1 MLLTAVALLG
11 FASSPGGGPDP
22 ADAVCADTPDFT
34 MIGITGGSTCAD
46 LAGEGRCT
54 STDGLVA
61 KVMERNC
68 KASCGG
74 CGETRASRAYVVMGD
89 EGDYSCKEYGDPD
102 AGGLSMMP
110 LSQEAAEEKVC
121 GTCFARLMG
130 EDDDYSGE
138 GPFGLPRPTTWCSG
152 GYATAHHVC
161 FERD

>member
-22 ADAVCADTPDFT
+22 ADAVCADTPDRT
-34 MIGITGGSTCAD
+34 MIGITGGSTCSD

-74 CGETRASRAYVVMGD
+74 CGETRGSRAYVVMGD
-89 EGDYSCKEYGDPD
+89 VGDYSCKEYGD
-102 AGGLSMMP
+102 GVFSMPM
-110 LSQEAAEEKVC
+110 SKEAAEEKVC
-121 GTCFARLMG
+121 GTCFAQHG
-130 EDDDYSGE
+130 E
-138 GPFGLPRPTTWCSG
+138 FTIHGLNSAFNSARGSLCGLDNTDMYELCDVVFSHC
-152 GYATAHHVC
+152 A
-161 FERD
+161 

>member
-22 ADAVCADTPDFT
+22 VDAVCADTPDRT
-34 MIGITGGSTCAD
+34 MVGITGGSTCSD

-74 CGETRASRAYVVMGD
+74 CDETRGSRAYVVGSD
-89 EGDYSCKEYGDPD
+89 EAGDYSCKEVRDPD
-102 AGGLSMMP
+102 DPNVFLPYMP
-110 LSQEAAEEKVC
+110 LSKEVAELKVC
-121 GTCFARLMG
+121 GTCFAKSGAGARLREFDALG
-130 EDDDYSGE
+130 HCD
-138 GPFGLPRPTTWCSG
+138 
-152 GYATAHHVC
+152 
-161 FERD
+161 

>member
-22 ADAVCADTPDFT
+22 VDAVCADTPDRT
-34 MIGITGGSTCAD
+34 MIGITGGSTCAN

-74 CGETRASRAYVVMGD
+74 CGETRASRAYVLMGD

-102 AGGLSMMP
+102 AGVFSMIP
-110 LSQEAAEEKVC
+110 LSKEAAEDKVC
-121 GTCFARLMG
+121 GNCYGDCYG
-130 EDDDYSGE
+130 EV
-138 GPFGLPRPTTWCSG
+138 FC
-152 GYATAHHVC
+152 
-161 FERD
+161 

>member
-22 ADAVCADTPDFT
+22 VDAVCADTPDRT
-34 MIGITGGSTCAD
+34 MIGITGGSTCKD

-74 CGETRASRAYVVMGD
+74 CGENRGSRAYVVGSD
-89 EGDYSCKEYGDPD
+89 VPGDYMCKEQVESAIPFKF
-102 AGGLSMMP
+102 LSED
-110 LSQEAAEEKVC
+110 QAIAKVC
-121 GTCFARLMG
+121 PGMAVLVGESHARHLCV
-130 EDDDYSGE
+130 DQF
-138 GPFGLPRPTTWCSG
+138 P
-152 GYATAHHVC
+152 
-161 FERD
+161 

>member
-22 ADAVCADTPDFT
+22 TDAVCADTPDHT

-74 CGETRASRAYVVMGD
+74 CGETRASRAYVVMGED
-89 EGDYSCKEYGDPD
+89 GDYSCKEYGTDDGRPSNVF
-102 AGGLSMMP
+102 SMIP
-110 LSQEAAEEKVC
+110 LTKKAAEEKVC
-121 GTCFARLMG
+121 GNSKSWRW
-130 EDDDYSGE
+130 
-138 GPFGLPRPTTWCSG
+138 RPQ
-152 GYATAHHVC
+152 
-161 FERD
+161 